1 MAMPNDPNSMNK
13 IYLLLQSNGYI
24 VLDKD
29 HLWDGCDTPELPP
42 SIEMPPVSIRKL
54 VELLRDR
61 NLEWP
66 EKDETENLKV
76 LLNELKESAG
86 IIEDTIKTIEA
97 KTKKPPRRSKAWR
110 PFLFGSFWR
119 L

>member
-1 MAMPNDPNSMNK
+1 MPTDPHSMNK

-29 HLWDGCDTPELPP
+29 HLWDGCDTPELPS
-42 SIEMPPVSIRKL
+42 SIEIPPVSIRKL

-66 EKDETENLKV
+66 EKDSVENLKV

-86 IIEDTIKTIEA
+86 IIEETIKTIEA
-97 KTKKPPRRSKAWR
+97 KT
-110 PFLFGSFWR
+110 
-119 L
+119 

>member
-1 MAMPNDPNSMNK
+1 MAMPTDPHSMNK

-29 HLWDGCDTPELPP
+29 HLWDGCDTPELSP

-86 IIEDTIKTIEA
+86 IIEDTIKRIEA
-97 KTKKPPRRSKAWR
+97 KT
-110 PFLFGSFWR
+110 
-119 L
+119 

>member
-1 MAMPNDPNSMNK
+1 MAMPEDPNSINK

-29 HLWDGCDTPELPP
+29 HLWDGCDTPELSP

-66 EKDETENLKV
+66 EKDEAENLKV
-76 LLNELKESAG
+76 LLNELKDSAS
-86 IIEDTIKTIEA
+86 IIENTIA
-97 KTKKPPRRSKAWR
+97 KIKKKR
-110 PFLFGSFWR
+110 
-119 L
+119 

>member
-1 MAMPNDPNSMNK
+1 MAMPEDPNSINK
-13 IYLLLQSNGYI
+13 IYLMLQSNGYI

-29 HLWDGCDTPELPP
+29 HLWDGCDTPELSP

-66 EKDETENLKV
+66 EKDSAENLKF
-76 LLNELKESAG
+76 LLNELKDSAT
-86 IIEDTIKTIEA
+86 IVEDTIA
-97 KTKKPPRRSKAWR
+97 KIKKNR
-110 PFLFGSFWR
+110 
-119 L
+119 

>member
-1 MAMPNDPNSMNK
+1 LRANKRTLTDIRGVILAMPTDKDRIDK
-13 IYLLLQSNGYI
+13 IYLMLQSNGHI

-29 HLWDGCDTPELPP
+29 HLWDGCDTPELSP

-66 EKDETENLKV
+66 EKDEVDNLKV
-76 LLNELKESAG
+76 LLNELKDSAG
-86 IIEDTIKTIEA
+86 IIEDTIKKIE
-97 KTKKPPRRSKAWR
+97 TSH
-110 PFLFGSFWR
+110 
-119 L
+119 